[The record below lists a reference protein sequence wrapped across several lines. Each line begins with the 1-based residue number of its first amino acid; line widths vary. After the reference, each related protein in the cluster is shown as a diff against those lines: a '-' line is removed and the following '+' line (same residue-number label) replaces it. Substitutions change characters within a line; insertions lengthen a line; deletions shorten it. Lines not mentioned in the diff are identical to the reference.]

1 MRFKDKIRIADAG
14 RSACAVLYKNHDT
27 SEWMDKNMEE
37 LLGPGK
43 NWYKGNLH
51 MHTTHSDGSV
61 SPQEALKIYKKAG
74 YDFVA
79 MTDHWMQS
87 QCGMWNGMLILSGC
101 EWDAGDMVHTPVYH
115 IVGVGMERKVKLT
128 RSVSLTPQD
137 IINGI
142 DGAGGLAILAHPA
155 WSLTDPREAMK
166 LTGLAGAEVYN
177 TMSGLPWNGSRA
189 DASLYFDLWAS
200 WGKMVR
206 CIASDD
212 SHGYSGEQTKSYIMV
227 HADDCTASGLHRSLC
242 DGHFYASQGPRF
254 ESVSTDGKTVKV
266 DCSSVKYIVFY
277 SNTVWCKDR
286 IADGSEGHAS
296 YTVKDTDKFVR
307 IEIIDGQGRKAWYSP
322 FAVNNECKNDNECKS
337 DKD

>member
-1 MRFKDKIRIADAG
+1 
-14 RSACAVLYKNHDT
+14 
-27 SEWMDKNMEE
+27 
-37 LLGPGK
+37 
-43 NWYKGNLH
+43 
-51 MHTTHSDGSV
+51 
-61 SPQEALKIYKKAG
+61 
-74 YDFVA
+74 
-79 MTDHWMQS
+79 
-87 QCGMWNGMLILSGC
+87 
-101 EWDAGDMVHTPVYH
+101 
-115 IVGVGMERKVKLT
+115 
-128 RSVSLTPQD
+128 
-137 IINGI
+137 
-142 DGAGGLAILAHPA
+142 
-155 WSLTDPREAMK
+155 MK

-227 HADDCTASGLHRSLC
+227 NADDCTASGLHRSLC

-254 ESVSTDGKTVKV
+254 ESVSTDGKTVEV

-322 FAVNNECKNDNECKS
+322 FAVNNECKS